1 MTLARRMLLATT
13 ALVLSLLAIGI
24 VAIWGVSSLGRDLD
38 VALIEYE
45 KLRSVYAIGPN
56 LVRARAMLE
65 GGEPTDPRVFRDL
78 QDASIKL
85 ALLTEDDP
93 SASARLTALRDLL
106 RRLEIDDYDIRPPS
120 VDEQVGVINSV
131 ISYLAKLAT
140 QTSGTIAQTQ
150 SAADAKRKA
159 TIILVS
165 VLTLLITLAAF
176 AIATWQYSIVLRPLQ
191 RLRQGVKTITQG
203 RFTDRLSTDE
213 VREFADLAHEFNQMA
228 GELDELYRDLE
239 AKVAAKSKEL
249 VRSERL
255 ASVGFLAAGVA
266 HEINNPLGIMS
277 GYAELSL
284 RKLKAGNDG
293 AQDHAVRSFEI
304 ICDEAMRCKKIIQKL
319 LSLVRG
325 GSMNGQDEQRERV
338 SMAQVVRDVAEI
350 VQGLPRYRGRRIETK
365 IPAPGESDAH
375 LCVMGRENELK
386 QVLLNLVINALEA
399 VDAQRGLVVIS
410 AANQAQQVVLEV
422 EDNGKG
428 MSDLTLDHIFE
439 PFFTEK
445 RGVGNES
452 ENAGTGLGL
461 SITHA
466 IVQQHGGRIHAASEG
481 LGKGSRFTVELP
493 AAG

>member
-24 VAIWGVSSLGRDLD
+24 TAIWGVSSLGRDLD
-38 VALIEYE
+38 VALTEYE

-65 GGEPTDPRVFRDL
+65 GGEPADPRVFRDL
-78 QDASIKL
+78 QDVSIRL

-106 RRLEIDDYDIRPPS
+106 KRLEIDDYDIRPPS

-131 ISYLAKLAT
+131 IGYLARLAT
-140 QTSGTIAQTQ
+140 QTSATIAQTQ
-150 SAADAKRKA
+150 ENADAKRA
-159 TIILVS
+159 TTIVLVS
-165 VLTLLITLAAF
+165 ALTLLITLAAF
-176 AIATWQYSIVLRPLQ
+176 AIAVWQYRIVLRPLQ

-284 RKLKAGNDG
+284 RKLKAASEG
-293 AQDHAVRSFEI
+293 AQDHAVRSLEI

-325 GSMNGQDEQRERV
+325 GPINGEAEQRERI
-338 SMAQVVRDVAEI
+338 SIPQVVRDVAEI
-350 VQGLPRYRGRRIETK
+350 VEGLPRYRGRRIEK
-365 IPAPGESDAH
+365 NIPAPGESDAH
-375 LCVMGRENELK
+375 LCVTGRENELK

-399 VDAQRGLVVIS
+399 VDARRGFVAIS
-410 AANQAQQVVLEV
+410 ASNQGHMVVLEV
-422 EDNGKG
+422 ADNGKG

-445 RGVGNES
+445 RGVGNEA

-466 IVQQHGGRIHAASEG
+466 IVQQHGGRIRAASEG
-481 LGKGSRFTVELP
+481 PGKGSRFIVELP

>member
-1 MTLARRMLLATT
+1 MTLARRMMLATT
-13 ALVLSLLAIGI
+13 ALVLSLLAIGFA
-24 VAIWGVSSLGRDLD
+24 AIWGVSSLGRDLD
-38 VALIEYE
+38 VALTEYE

-85 ALLTEDDP
+85 AMLTEDDP

-131 ISYLAKLAT
+131 IGYLAKLAT
-140 QTSGTIAQTQ
+140 QTSATIAQTQ
-150 SAADAKRKA
+150 ATADAKRA
-159 TIILVS
+159 TTIVVVS

-176 AIATWQYSIVLRPLQ
+176 AIAIWQYGIVMRPLQ
-191 RLRQGVKTITQG
+191 RLRQGVKTITHG

-284 RKLKAGNDG
+284 RKLNKHSED
-293 AQDHAVRSFEI
+293 AQEHAVRSLEI
-304 ICDEAMRCKKIIQKL
+304 ICEESQRCKKIIQKL

-325 GSMNGQDEQRERV
+325 GPVNGETEQRERI
-338 SMAQVVRDVAEI
+338 SIAQIVRDVTEI
-350 VQGLPRYRGRRIETK
+350 VQGLPRYRGRKIETK
-365 IPAPGESDAH
+365 IPAPGAPETH

-399 VDAQRGLVVIS
+399 VDAKRGLVVIS
-410 AANQAQQVVLEV
+410 AMNEDQHVVLEV
-422 EDNGKG
+422 ADNGKG
-428 MSDLTLDHIFE
+428 MSSHTMDHIFE

-466 IVQQHGGRIHAASEG
+466 IVQQHGGRIHGSSDG
-481 LGKGSRFTVELP
+481 LGKGSRFIVALP
-493 AAG
+493 VAG

>member
-1 MTLARRMLLATT
+1 MMLATT
-13 ALVLSLLAIGI
+13 ALVLSLLVIGLA
-24 VAIWGVSSLGRDLD
+24 AIWGVSGLGRDLD
-38 VALIEYE
+38 VALLEYQ
-45 KLRSVYAIGPN
+45 KLRAVYAIGPN
-56 LVRARAMLE
+56 LARARAMLE
-65 GGEPTDPRVFRDL
+65 GGEPKDPRVFRDL

-85 ALLTEDDP
+85 ALLTEDDE
-93 SASARLTALRDLL
+93 SASTRLRALRELL

-131 ISYLAKLAT
+131 IGYLAQLAT
-140 QTSGTIAQTQ
+140 HTSAIIAQTQ
-150 SAADAKRKA
+150 ETANAKRRT

-176 AIATWQYSIVLRPLQ
+176 AIAIWQYRIVMRPLQ
-191 RLRQGVKTITQG
+191 RLREGVKTITQG
-203 RFTDRLSTDE
+203 QFTDRLSTDE
-213 VREFADLAHEFNQMA
+213 VREFADLASEFNHMA
-228 GELDELYRDLE
+228 GELDDLYRDLE
-239 AKVAAKSKEL
+239 EKVATKSKEL

-284 RKLKAGNDG
+284 RKLKNNGDG
-293 AQDHAVRSFEI
+293 AAEHATRSFEI
-304 ICDEAMRCKKIIQKL
+304 ICEEAMRCKKIIQKL

-325 GSMNGQDEQRERV
+325 GPSSGDEDQRERI
-338 SMAQVVRDVAEI
+338 SIAQVVRDVTEI
-350 VQGLPRYRGRRIETK
+350 VQGLAPYRGKHIETN
-365 IPAPGESDAH
+365 IPAEGQPDAH

-399 VDAQRGLVVIS
+399 VDTQRGIVKIS
-410 AANQAQQVVLEV
+410 AHHHQQRVVLEV
-422 EDNGKG
+422 TDNGKG
-428 MSDLTLDHIFE
+428 MSAQTLDHLFE

-445 RGVGNES
+445 RGVGNEG

-466 IVQQHGGRIHAASEG
+466 IVEQHGGRIHARSEG
-481 LGKGSRFTVELP
+481 PGKGSTLTVEMP
-493 AAG
+493 AAS